1 MGRLRNT
8 LQKYEKEFKLTRKRR
23 KNYKSMIIMI
33 EEKKV
38 KNEFMRGEQRYQY
51 KNCECNY
58 TGGKNGYP

>member
-1 MGRLRNT
+1 
-8 LQKYEKEFKLTRKRR
+8 
-23 KNYKSMIIMI
+23 MI